1 MKWNVTKHGKQR
13 VLKDEKKQIAA
24 ILTLEAQ
31 TPTIECQGKTY
42 PVQVEPQAHTISL
55 KLAQIGEGQLIWNGK
70 EDGIWALRPPVYEQA
85 EVHFGA
91 FDGQL
96 CCRGVR
102 CQIQKAGHVIGHLQP
117 NQIEMEEQDP
127 LLAAFLML
135 VFSRMIEEKDIL
147 LV

>member
-13 VLKDEKKQIAA
+13 ILKDEKKQTAV

-31 TPTIECQGKTY
+31 TPVIEYQGKTY
-42 PVQVEPQAHTISL
+42 SVQVERQAHTISL
-55 KLAQIGEGQLIWNGK
+55 KLVPMGEGNLIWNGK

-85 EVHFGA
+85 EIRFGD
-91 FDGQL
+91 FIGQL

-102 CQIQKAGHVIGHLQP
+102 CQIEKAGPVIGHLQTH
-117 NQIEMEEQDP
+117 QIEMEESDP

-135 VFSRMIEEKDIL
+135 VFSRMIEEKDIM